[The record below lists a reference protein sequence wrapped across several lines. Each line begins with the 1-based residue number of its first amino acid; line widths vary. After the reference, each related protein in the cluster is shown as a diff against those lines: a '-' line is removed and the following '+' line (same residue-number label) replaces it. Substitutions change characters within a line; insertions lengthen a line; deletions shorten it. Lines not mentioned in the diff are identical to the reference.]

1 MIIFFTIFVLVLFI
15 FIAGTLSGLETDY
28 YTEKKDIM
36 RIFSSFLSDIKV
48 DKTDQKID
56 PINIENTQNNI
67 LYFSK
72 RLIKIQ
78 KLYIYNKKIKKDFD
92 KDEQE
97 KKYIIEIT
105 KLFMDGLNDWLKYHK
120 TELEQL
126 TSNLGNQEKN
136 TKNIDF
142 KSAIELQKK
151 RIEIHTSKI

>member
-15 FIAGTLSGLETDY
+15 FIAWYISGLESDY
-28 YTEKKDIM
+28 FTEKKDIM

-48 DKTDQKID
+48 DKTDKKID
-56 PINIENTQNNI
+56 SINIENTQNNI
-67 LYFSK
+67 LYFSE
-72 RLIKIQ
+72 RLLKMQ
-78 KLYIYNKKIKKDFD
+78 KLYIYNKKTKKDFD

-105 KLFMDGLNDWLKYHK
+105 KLFMDWLNDWLKYHK

-126 TSNLGNQEKN
+126 TSNLWNQEKN